1 MKIANNVK
9 SYSVKI
15 LDESIEINGRQFAQ
29 TAIVILRDY
38 NHNLIQKQ
46 KMGIVDI
53 SLLYNEII
61 ENNSIDLSYCYVKNF
76 SIQKLKQQA
85 GLNELL
91 QLELKDFNAENA
103 FFESDKTIDFS
114 GALFTGESTNFK
126 NAHFGIGNL
135 SFQHCQFHATLTDF
149 SNTSYS
155 EGDNNFNFSI
165 FSHQKGSL
173 SFENANFLSGTI
185 SFVSVHFECEI
196 INFKNTQFGTS
207 NLNLKF
213 SIFRKGLLSFDKCQ
227 FNGEEIDFSKVD
239 FAKIRVDFKRT
250 NFGSANIL
258 FEECLSEGEKF
269 IFRKC
274 IFLHNQI
281 SFKSSHLNKSDLI
294 FDESQFSNGNLTFL
308 ALVAD
313 KISLSNCMLSVYI
326 DLRVE
331 SCRSVQLNN
340 AISRDII
347 DFNIGVSK
355 VTIQEL
361 SFHGMRN
368 LGQILIDWE
377 DNGTQKMIENQ
388 QSTSTA
394 HQKADQYR
402 ILKES
407 FNKLGLYD
415 DEDKAYVQ
423 FKRSEL
429 TDQKERYLKNK
440 DVLGLIKYGIKKLVF
455 DNMGLFATSPIR
467 VFISTC
473 FVFAFFSLL
482 YFVIS
487 LFGGASLTC
496 TTPDMEALQ
505 QLYESFYFSAVT
517 FLTIGYG
524 ECLPQGFFKI
534 LAPVEAY
541 FGIFMIS
548 YFVVSFVRKVLR

>member
-1 MKIANNVK
+1 M
-9 SYSVKI
+9 
-15 LDESIEINGRQFAQ
+15 
-29 TAIVILRDY
+29 
-38 NHNLIQKQ
+38 
-46 KMGIVDI
+46 
-53 SLLYNEII
+53 
-61 ENNSIDLSYCYVKNF
+61 
-76 SIQKLKQQA
+76 
-85 GLNELL
+85 
-91 QLELKDFNAENA
+91 
-103 FFESDKTIDFS
+103 
-114 GALFTGESTNFK
+114 
-126 NAHFGIGNL
+126 
-135 SFQHCQFHATLTDF
+135 
-149 SNTSYS
+149 
-155 EGDNNFNFSI
+155 
-165 FSHQKGSL
+165 

-185 SFVSVHFECEI
+185 SFVSVHFECEL

-239 FAKIRVDFKRT
+239 FSKIRVDFKRT
-250 NFGSANIL
+250 NFGGANLL

-281 SFKSSHLNKSDLI
+281 SFKSSHLNKSELI

-313 KISLSNCMLSVYI
+313 KISLNNCMLSVYI

-331 SCRSVQLNN
+331 ACRSVQLNN

-377 DNGTQKMIENQ
+377 DNRTQKMIESQ
-388 QSTSTA
+388 QSSTTA

-429 TDQKERYLKNK
+429 TDQKERYIKNK

-455 DNMGLFATSPIR
+455 DKMGLFATSPIR

-473 FVFAFFSLL
+473 LVFAFFSLL

-487 LFGGASLTC
+487 LLGGASLTC
-496 TTPDMEALQ
+496 TTSSMAALQ
-505 QLYESFYFSAVT
+505 QLYESFYFSEVT
-517 FLTIGYG
+517 F
-524 ECLPQGFFKI
+524 
-534 LAPVEAY
+534 
-541 FGIFMIS
+541 
-548 YFVVSFVRKVLR
+548 

>member
-9 SYSVKI
+9 SYAVRI
-15 LDESIEINGRQFAQ
+15 VDEVIDINGRHFAQ
-29 TAIVILRDY
+29 TAIVILRDQ
-38 NHNLIQKQ
+38 NHNMIQKQ
-46 KMGIVDI
+46 KMGIVDNEA
-53 SLLYNEII
+53 LYKQIAQNV
-61 ENNSIDLSYCYVKNF
+61 SVDLSYCYVKNF
-76 SIQKLKQQA
+76 SLQKLRQQENLA
-85 GLNELL
+85 DNESII
-91 QLELKDFNAENA
+91 LKDFNAENA
-103 FFESDKTIDFS
+103 FFESDKITDFS
-114 GALFTGESTNFK
+114 GAHFEGDIANFK
-126 NAHFGIGNL
+126 NAHFGLGNL
-135 SFQHCQFHATLTDF
+135 TFAKSFFKTHFTDF
-149 SNTSYS
+149 SSTSYS
-155 EGDNNFNFSI
+155 EGDTNFSFCE
-165 FSHQKGSL
+165 FSQPKGKL
-173 SFENANFLSGTI
+173 TFENANFISGTI
-185 SFVSVHFECEI
+185 SFVSVHFDNDSI
-196 INFKNTQFGTS
+196 SFKNAQFGQS
-207 NLNLKF
+207 NLSMKF
-213 SIFRKGLLSFDKCQ
+213 SVFKKGILLFDKTT
-227 FNGEEIDFSKVD
+227 FKGEEVDFSKVN
-239 FAKIRVDFKRT
+239 FNKIRVDFKRT
-250 NFGSANIL
+250 NFSQSNLIFDESA
-258 FEECLSEGEKF
+258 SQGEKF

-274 IFLHNQI
+274 TFLHNQI
-281 SFKSSHLNKSDLI
+281 SFKSADLGHSEVV
-294 FDESQFSNGNLTFL
+294 FDESQFGGGNLSFL
-308 ALVAD
+308 SLTANKLSLNNC
-313 KISLSNCMLSVYI
+313 SLSTNL

-331 SCRSVQLNN
+331 KCDEVQLNN
-340 AISRDII
+340 TICRDLV
-347 DFNIGVSK
+347 DFNKGISAVNIS
-355 VTIQEL
+355 VL
-361 SFHGMRN
+361 SFYGMRN

-377 DNGTQKMIENQ
+377 DNRTQNMIENQ
-388 QSTSTA
+388 QSTTTA

-473 FVFAFFSLL
+473 VVFAFFSLL

-496 TTPDMEALQ
+496 TTPDMAALQ